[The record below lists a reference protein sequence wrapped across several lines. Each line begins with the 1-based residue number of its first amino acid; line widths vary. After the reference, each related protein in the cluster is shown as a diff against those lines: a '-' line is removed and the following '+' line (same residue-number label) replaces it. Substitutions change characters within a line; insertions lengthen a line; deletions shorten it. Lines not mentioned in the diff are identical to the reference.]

1 MSRTR
6 DGWGP
11 LCIILLLD
19 AAVISAAVPVT
30 AVTAVELETN
40 LREVFTILVES
51 AYYRVIH

>member
-1 MSRTR
+1 MEPRLWPGAG

-30 AVTAVELETN
+30 AVTAVELESN
-40 LREVFTILVES
+40 LREVFTITVEIS
-51 AYYRVIH
+51 